1 MEPLNAGVRLRD
13 MNVGVFTRAELLR
26 TGETDSSLRRYVR
39 EGRLSRLRAG
49 WYATGTANPAAVEA
63 VRRGGVLSCVSALT
77 VHGFWVAPGYPNVH
91 VRGLRDNRHAEF
103 CRHRGRPL
111 PTRAAVD
118 SVATA
123 LACAADCMRGEDWIA
138 AADSVL
144 NKKGMETEDL
154 RQALEGLIS
163 PPVHRLLDKCDPRS
177 ESGTE
182 SLARVR
188 LRASGYAV
196 EVQPRICGRR
206 RDLRIGRLIIECDS
220 KAHHTSPAN
229 YELDRQRD
237 RETLLAGYAT
247 MRLTYSTIIYNWDRA
262 LDDIQAFTRA
272 ARHRYGGNAAEIR
285 TMPSHR
291 RDNHADR
298 S

>member
-63 VRRGGVLSCVSALT
+63 VRRGGVLSCVSALV

-91 VRGLRDNRHAEF
+91 VRGLRDNRHAGF

-118 SVATA
+118 SIATA

-154 RQALEGLIS
+154 RQALEGLIT
-163 PPVHRLLDKCDPRS
+163 PPVTDCSTSATPGRS
-177 ESGTE
+177 
-182 SLARVR
+182 
-188 LRASGYAV
+188 RAPSRWPGYACAPV
-196 EVQPRICGRR
+196 DTRWRCSRG
-206 RDLRIGRLIIECDS
+206 S
-220 KAHHTSPAN
+220 
-229 YELDRQRD
+229 
-237 RETLLAGYAT
+237 AGAGVT
-247 MRLTYSTIIYNWDRA
+247 
-262 LDDIQAFTRA
+262 
-272 ARHRYGGNAAEIR
+272 
-285 TMPSHR
+285 
-291 RDNHADR
+291 
-298 S
+298 